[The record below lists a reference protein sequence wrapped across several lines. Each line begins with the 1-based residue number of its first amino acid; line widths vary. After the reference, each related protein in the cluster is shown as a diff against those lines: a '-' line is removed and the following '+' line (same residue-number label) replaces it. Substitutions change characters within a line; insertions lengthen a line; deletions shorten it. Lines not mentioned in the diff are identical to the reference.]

1 MRRAALALAVAL
13 MTAGAWGATTTVTP
27 FPDSDAVLIV
37 AGNTAYIVAGNP
49 PVPVATWVIGVQPDP
64 RPDPMPTPSKVSG
77 ILILEEQ
84 ADRTVKQAKVLD
96 DPVWQSL
103 CLLQGI
109 SYRIEDDDLPSVAK
123 YLAAAGTE
131 RPMVCYIDSDGK
143 VIGSEPLPE
152 TVEEMRKLIG
162 GVK

>member
-1 MRRAALALAVAL
+1 MRRAALTLAAALCA
-13 MTAGAWGATTTVTP
+13 AGAWGATVTVTP

-49 PVPVATWVIGVQPDP
+49 PVPIATWVIGVQPEP
-64 RPDPMPTPSKVSG
+64 KPDPQPSPSTVAG

-84 ADRTVKQAKVLD
+84 ADRTVKQAAIMD
-96 DPVWQSL
+96 DPVWQAVAL
-103 CLLQGI
+103 AAGLT
-109 SYRIEDDDLPSVAK
+109 YRIEDDDLPSVAK
-123 YLAAAGTE
+123 HLDAAGSA
-131 RPMVCYIDSDGK
+131 RPVVLLIDSSGE
-143 VIGSEPLPE
+143 VVRSLPLPD